1 MNQEKEVYRMS
12 CSDRDANYLRLCN
25 TLFHIHQKELNRL
38 QTNISLGTQ
47 SVCSTKEAEV
57 QVDLL
62 SSLPLTLNPY
72 FTSCSINS
80 DGVKAESFPIP
91 LAYYTTPSL
100 LHRSFHEP

>member
-12 CSDRDANYLRLCN
+12 CSDREANYLRLCQ
-25 TLFHIHQKELNRL
+25 TLVHIRQKELNRL

-47 SVCSTKEAEV
+47 SIYSSKESEV

-72 FTSCSINS
+72 FTACSN

-100 LHRSFHEP
+100 FHRSLHEP